1 MHTAPWSLQFAVVCR
16 SLDLRL
22 QIQHPSTQSTAFCVL
37 RHHRRLMM
45 NILPTMNQLTDI
57 DTDIPATTN
66 KTSPLAPASLSGSR
80 AHGSCKIE
88 DDSPSP
94 GQANRKPTEN
104 TLLLRP
110 QDTPLPC
117 LSIHVAPQMF
127 FKGERC
133 HQCHS
138 LPARTRP

>member
-1 MHTAPWSLQFAVVCR
+1 
-16 SLDLRL
+16 
-22 QIQHPSTQSTAFCVL
+22 
-37 RHHRRLMM
+37 
-45 NILPTMNQLTDI
+45 MNQLTDI
-57 DTDIPATTN
+57 DTDMPTTTN

-80 AHGSCKIE
+80 AHGSYKIE

-117 LSIHVAPQMF
+117 LSIQDGPCCSANVFQGREVPPLPLSSGPYTPLAPPMAEQWQ
-127 FKGERC
+127 R
-133 HQCHS
+133 
-138 LPARTRP
+138 LPASQT